1 MSRPIRRYS
10 QKSIKITAL
19 FLGLLIISSL
29 FAGCS
34 NGQSTGAKEN
44 SSTQANLLNASTPIS
59 EDDFLLKGVRLGD
72 LTESFVGKLGQPQKK
87 SQQKDGL
94 SYDYG
99 DIEVI
104 IGNQNSVVNI
114 LTDQAA
120 VMTRRGIHPG
130 STLAD
135 VKAAYGDGFIKTE
148 INGLELYEYTFAPM
162 PNNAK
167 VLRFAIKS
175 GTGIVNYIGCRLLA
189 GVETTAKQDDMNDEW
204 ISRALNSTYISEYNN
219 GTPFTLTNGQSN
231 LNKYTK
237 INLNT
242 NVKPVVG
249 QLNARKYIAFLL
261 RENGGGTATWSV
273 LAVAAID
280 DNGTVTGLNAVTLAD
295 RIQPQE
301 IRFENNMIFVDYLG
315 KKSGEA
321 YGNKNTVQYTA
332 TFLVEGNKVL
342 VQRPILGG

>member
-1 MSRPIRRYS
+1 MNSP
-10 QKSIKITAL
+10 QSIKITAL
-19 FLGLLIISSL
+19 FLGLFIISSL
-29 FAGCS
+29 FTGCS
-34 NGQSTGAKEN
+34 KGPSTEAKEN
-44 SSTQANLLNASTPIS
+44 SSTQDNLLNASTPLS
-59 EDDFLLKGVRLGD
+59 EDDFVLKGVRLGD
-72 LTESFVGKLGQPQKK
+72 LTASFVGKLGQPRKQ
-87 SQQKDGL
+87 SQQQDGL

-104 IGNQNSVVNI
+104 VGNQNSVVNV

-130 STLAD
+130 STLAE

-148 INGLELYEYTFAPM
+148 INGLELYEYTFAPTS
-162 PNNAK
+162 NNAQ

-175 GTGIVNYIGCRLLA
+175 GTSIVNYIGYRLLA
-189 GVETTAKQDDMNDEW
+189 GVETTAKQADMNDEW
-204 ISRALNSTYISEYNN
+204 ISQALNSTYISEYNN
-219 GTPFTLTNGQSN
+219 GAPFTLNNGQSN

-242 NVKPVVG
+242 NVQPVVG
-249 QLNARKYIAFLL
+249 QLNARKYVAFLL

-280 DNGTVTGLNAVTLAD
+280 DNGTVRGLNAVTMAD
-295 RIQPQE
+295 RIKPQE
-301 IRFENNMIFVDYLG
+301 IRFEDNIIFVDYLG
-315 KKSGEA
+315 KKKGEA

-332 TFLVEGNKVL
+332 EFRVEEGKVL
-342 VQRPILGG
+342 AKRPILGG